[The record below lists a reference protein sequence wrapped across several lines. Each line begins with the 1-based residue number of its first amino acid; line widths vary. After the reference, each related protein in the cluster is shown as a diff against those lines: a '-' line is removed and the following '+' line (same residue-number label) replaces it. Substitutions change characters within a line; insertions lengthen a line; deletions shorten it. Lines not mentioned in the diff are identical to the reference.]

1 MRRYTIVP
9 IVEGHGEVHAV
20 PIILRRWFRF
30 RRFLN
35 FDTLDL
41 AVRAH
46 HGSLICA
53 HDPDR
58 EQGIECYVARAAA
71 RRPDA
76 ILVIL
81 DADDVCIE
89 RRGRPAHEQ
98 LGPELLLRAR
108 SVIPHV
114 PVAVVVANR
123 EFEAWY
129 LASYRRLK
137 QRTLFSEDLRFEP
150 GFDVERP
157 RDCKGRVSQCIG
169 RRYSPTA
176 DQKVLAEHI
185 GFRAYMGRYSPSF
198 GKLLRDL
205 ERIAHEA
212 RCATRDRSRSD
223 RQHLDKGSQ
232 TQ

>member
-9 IVEGHGEVHAV
+9 IVEGHGEVYAV
-20 PIILRRWFRF
+20 PVILRRWFQF

-35 FDTLDL
+35 FDMPDL

-71 RRPDA
+71 R
-76 ILVIL
+76 
-81 DADDVCIE
+81 
-89 RRGRPAHEQ
+89 
-98 LGPELLLRAR
+98 
-108 SVIPHV
+108 
-114 PVAVVVANR
+114 
-123 EFEAWY
+123 
-129 LASYRRLK
+129 
-137 QRTLFSEDLRFEP
+137 
-150 GFDVERP
+150 P
-157 RDCKGRVSQCIG
+157 RDCKGRISPCIG
-169 RRYSPTA
+169 RKYSPTA

-223 RQHLDKGSQ
+223 RHHLDKGSQ